1 MKTARNRTLCLAA
14 ALLAALAAPSARAV
28 LVDETQFD
36 YQVPITVTGYAGET
50 TLTDF
55 PILVTLATDAP
66 AGFGHSLCAADG
78 TDIRFADADGNLVP
92 HEIESWNPSGTSY
105 VWVKVP
111 SLAGTATALTM
122 YFGADDPS
130 MLPAVEATEVWSRYV
145 VVIHGG
151 PLLTNAV
158 GNAAPAVTAGS
169 DKVAGIASPGVAGG
183 GIRKIANNATGVNV
197 ANPSGKLSS
206 SQRFSVSGWFKRNG
220 NGKGGTHILAAS
232 RTSAT
237 GTYGFTLKQDSGAYL
252 SVTAKNNNNWTSGD
266 YALADQTWGHVA
278 FTYRR
283 NGALASFFDGNPDQT
298 QSSPGSV
305 HENTADGY
313 WSFGSYA
320 GGAGNNGDNFVGDMD
335 ELRIYDGEASA
346 DWIKA
351 EHDSVAAPSSF
362 AVLGAVAPA
371 DPDAPVF
378 GACSASVSGG
388 DVRFSVELAS
398 LAAPTAVSLFYSADG
413 GATFAQSDLG
423 TVDAATTLQRTLRK
437 RDAGAYVWYARAVS
451 TVAGTDRASQ
461 SPRKTFAVARAK
473 EPKSTYRF
481 FTATVAYDGAAAS
494 GVPALLRLAE
504 GEGGIE
510 GFRYADVAESGL
522 EILDADGNLLPWE
535 LDTWDTNGVSLVWVG
550 VPAYSNGVAV
560 TVRYGAGF
568 VNATPAATDVW
579 SGYAGVWHLNDT
591 NAASAWG
598 SYPNATSAAGL
609 DGEKAAVSLADE
621 PGRFGKSVRINGATS
636 GSADQNYGGV
646 FVNDSGMDSPLDFNG
661 RFTLSGWFKHADSTY
676 AYDALFF
683 KRQSNT
689 SPGSAFAV
697 RMMNG
702 NTKINFCDV
711 TLGGGTSNQV
721 YAVGMSG
728 TWQHLTFVYDGTDFS
743 YYENGRL
750 KAARLSSKASDNN
763 ERFCFGNTSA
773 GYGEEA
779 GYRAW
784 RGWIDEVRVAGGART
799 ADWIAAEHHAMADEN
814 AFVYS
819 SVEIVPVYPRG
830 TTIIVR

>member
-1 MKTARNRTLCLAA
+1 MNTTSRINA
-14 ALLAALAAPSARAV
+14 ALACALAALSAMATQI
-28 LVDETQFD
+28 DESQFG
-36 YQVPITVTGYAGET
+36 YQVPITVSGYAGET

-78 TDIRFADADGNLVP
+78 ADIRFADADGNLVP

-130 MLPAVEATEVWSRYV
+130 LLSAVASADVWSQYV

-151 PLLTNAV
+151 PMLTNAV

-206 SQRFSVSGWFKRNG
+206 SQRFSVSGWFKRNGNG

-283 NGALASFFDGNPDQT
+283 NGALASFFDGKPDQM
-298 QSSPGSV
+298 QSNPGSV
-305 HENTADGY
+305 HENTTDGY

-320 GGAGNNGDNFVGDMD
+320 GGAGNNADNFVGDMD

-351 EHDSVAAPSSF
+351 EHDSVASPSSF
-362 AVLGAVAPA
+362 ATLGAVAPT

-378 GACSASVSGG
+378 GACSASVSANAAIL
-388 DVRFSVELAS
+388 SVALAS
-398 LAAPTAVSLFYSADG
+398 RGAPAAVSVLWSSDG
-413 GATFAQSDLG
+413 GATFTERPLG
-423 TVDAATTLQRTLRK
+423 TAASPTTLNTTLSRLG
-437 RDAGAYVWYARAVS
+437 AGSYVWCARAVS
-451 TVAGTDRASQ
+451 TVSGTAHASL
-461 SPRKTFAVARAK
+461 SARRIFTVSHAK
-473 EPKSTYRF
+473 DPKNPHYS
-481 FTATVAYDGAAAS
+481 FTATVKYDGGATAD
-494 GVPALLRLAE
+494 VPVLLHLAE

-510 GFRYADVAESGL
+510 GFRYADVTASGF
-522 EILDADGNLLPWE
+522 EILDDDGNILPYE
-535 LDTWDTNGVSLVWVG
+535 IDTWDTNGVSLVWVEMPSYKDG
-550 VPAYSNGVAV
+550 ATL
-560 TVRYGAGF
+560 TVRYGADF
-568 VNATPAATDVW
+568 ANATPAATGVW
-579 SGYAGVWHLNDT
+579 DGYAGVWHLNDT
-591 NAASAWG
+591 NAASAYG
-598 SYPNATSAAGL
+598 SYPNATAAAGL
-609 DGEKAAVSLADE
+609 DGEKAAASLADE
-621 PGRFGKSVRINGATS
+621 PGRFGKSVRINDAAS

-661 RFTLSGWFKHADSTY
+661 RFTLSGWFKHTDSTY
-676 AYDALFF
+676 AYDAMFF

-750 KAARLSSKASDNN
+750 KAYRVSSKASDNN
-763 ERFCFGNTSA
+763 ERFCFGNTAA
-773 GYGEEA
+773 GYGEGA

-784 RGWIDEVRVAGGART
+784 RGWIDEVRVAGSART
-799 ADWIAAEHHAMADEN
+799 AEWIAAEHHAMADEN

-819 SVEIVPVYPRG
+819 PVETVPVYPRG

>member
-1 MKTARNRTLCLAA
+1 MRASQKSTLSITAVLIAGFA
-14 ALLAALAAPSARAV
+14 ALSAMATQI
-28 LVDETQFD
+28 DETQFG
-36 YQVPITVTGYAGET
+36 YKVPITVSGYAGEA

-66 AGFGHSLCAADG
+66 AGFGHSLCAAG
-78 TDIRFADADGNLVP
+78 GADIRFADADGNLVP

-130 MLPAVEATEVWSRYV
+130 LLPAVAPADVWSQYV

-151 PLLTNAV
+151 TSLTNAV

-183 GIRKIANNATGVNV
+183 GIRKITGNAKGVNV
-197 ANPSGKLSS
+197 VNPSSALAS

-220 NGKGGTHILAAS
+220 NGYENTHILAAS
-232 RTSAT
+232 RTSKT
-237 GTYGFTLKQDSGAYL
+237 GTYGFTLKQDGGTYI
-252 SVTAKNNNNWTSGD
+252 SVTSKNSNNWTSGE

-278 FTYRR
+278 FTYARG
-283 NGALASFFDGNPDQT
+283 GALASYFDGNPDQT
-298 QSSPGSV
+298 KSSPNSNT
-305 HENTADGY
+305 ENTSDGY

-320 GGAGNNGDNFVGDMD
+320 NGSDNYGFVGDMD
-335 ELRIYDGEASA
+335 ELRIYDGVASA

-351 EHDSVAAPSSF
+351 EHDSMAAPASF
-362 AVLGAVAPA
+362 AVLGTVVPT

-378 GACSASVSGG
+378 GACSASVSANAAIRA
-388 DVRFSVELAS
+388 VALAS
-398 LAAPTAVSLFYSADG
+398 LEAPAEVSVLWSVDG
-413 GATFAQSDLG
+413 GATFTERPLG
-423 TVDAATTLQRTLRK
+423 TAASPTTLNTTLSRLG
-437 RDAGAYVWYARAVS
+437 AGSFVWCARAVS
-451 TVAGTDRASQ
+451 TVSGTAHVSLSAR
-461 SPRKTFAVARAK
+461 RTFTVSHAK
-473 EPKSTYRF
+473 DPKNPHYS
-481 FTATVAYDGAAAS
+481 FTATVKYEGAAAS
-494 GVPALLRLAE
+494 DVPLLLRFAE
-504 GEGGIE
+504 GEGGID
-510 GFRYADVAESGL
+510 GFRYADVTASGL
-522 EILDADGNLLPWE
+522 EILDTDGNLLPWE

-550 VPAYSNGVAV
+550 VPVYSNGVAV
-560 TVRYGAGF
+560 VVRYGTDF

-579 SGYAGVWHLNDT
+579 NGYAGVWHLNDT

-598 SYPNATSAAGL
+598 SYPNSTAAAGL
-609 DGEKAAVSLADE
+609 DGEKAQVSLADE
-621 PGRFGKSVRINGATS
+621 SGRFGKSVRINDATS

-661 RFTLSGWFKHADSTY
+661 RFTLSGWFKHVDSTY
-676 AYDALFF
+676 AYDSLFF
-683 KRQSNT
+683 KRQNNS
-689 SPGSAFAV
+689 SVGSAFAV
-697 RMMNG
+697 RMMSG

-711 TLGGGTSNQV
+711 TLGGGPSNQF

-743 YYENGRL
+743 YYENGQL
-750 KAARLSSKASDNN
+750 KAYRVSSKASDNN

-773 GYGEEA
+773 GYGGEA

-799 ADWIAAEHHAMADEN
+799 VEWIAAEHHAMAD
-814 AFVYS
+814 ASAVVYS
-819 SVEIVPVYPRG
+819 PVTTVPIYPPG
-830 TTIIVR
+830 FVILVR

>member
-1 MKTARNRTLCLAA
+1 MNIIHRLQMAFFGVFSVAISLLP
-14 ALLAALAAPSARAV
+14 ALGV
-28 LVDETQFD
+28 QIDETRFE
-36 YQVPITVTGYAGET
+36 YQAPITISGYAGET

-130 MLPAVEATEVWSRYV
+130 LLPAVAPADVWSQYV

-151 PLLTNAV
+151 PSLTNAV

-183 GIRKIANNATGVNV
+183 GIRKIAGNATGVNV
-197 ANPSGKLSS
+197 ANPSGKLAS
-206 SQRFSVSGWFKRNG
+206 SQRFSVSGWFMRNG

-232 RTSAT
+232 RTSGT

-252 SVTAKNNNNWTSGD
+252 SVTAKNNNNWTSGQ

-283 NGALASFFDGNPDQT
+283 NGALASFFNGNPDQT
-298 QSSPGSV
+298 QSNPSST

-362 AVLGAVAPA
+362 AVLGAVAPT

-378 GACSASVSGG
+378 GACSAAVSGNAALL
-388 DVRFSVELAS
+388 SVELAS
-398 LAAPTAVSLFYSADG
+398 LSAPAAVSIFYSAGG
-413 GATFAQSDLG
+413 GATFTERQLG
-423 TVDAATTLQRTLRK
+423 TIDSPTTLETTLSRLG
-437 RDAGAYVWYARAVS
+437 AGSYVWYARAVS
-451 TVAGTDRASQ
+451 TVAETANETLSAKQ
-461 SPRKTFAVARAK
+461 TFTVSHAK
-473 EPKSTYRF
+473 DPKNSYYS
-481 FTATVAYDGAAAS
+481 FTATVKYDGAAAAD
-494 GVPALLRLAE
+494 VPVLLRLAE
-504 GEGGIE
+504 GEGGID

-535 LDTWDTNGVSLVWVG
+535 LDTWDTNGVSLVWVK
-550 VPAYSNGVAV
+550 VPSYEDGATL
-560 TVRYGAGF
+560 TVRYGTDF
-568 VNATPAATDVW
+568 VNATPAATSVW
-579 SGYAGVWHLNDT
+579 SGYAGVWHLNET

-598 SYPNATSAAGL
+598 SYPNATAAAGL
-609 DGEKAAVSLADE
+609 DGEKAAASLADE
-621 PGRFGKSVRINGATS
+621 PGRFGKSVRINGAAS

-661 RFTLSGWFKHADSTY
+661 RFTLSGWFKHTDSTY
-676 AYDALFF
+676 AYDAIFF

-743 YYENGRL
+743 YHENGRL
-750 KAARLSSKASDNN
+750 KAYRVSSKASDNN
-763 ERFCFGNTSA
+763 ERFCFGNTTN
-773 GYGEEA
+773 GYGEGA

-799 ADWIAAEHHAMADEN
+799 AEWIAAEHHAMAGEDSITYGN
-814 AFVYS
+814 VTMVKVSKSGLF
-819 SVEIVPVYPRG
+819 
-830 TTIIVR
+830 IILR